1 MRYIC
6 EYNESPGSVRSL
18 ESVMACRHSRHR
30 HTCARR
36 GLAFAVFLAAAGLAP
51 ALPLPAMAAEDAAT
65 ILREI
70 DAAALEPARAVDLRG
85 VRLAA
90 GLASIQLDGTLLPA
104 TPIAGRSREMVFLG
118 RGKVTLEPPD
128 DIEAGQ
134 LELFTG
140 SRRLAAEF
148 KEAVLVVGSTPAA
161 TALLRK
167 PAAPPDPALA
177 RQAGEVYQRWRKSH
191 ERKALHVESGML
203 VSAIGEPAY
212 EGYFAASFLGTD
224 LGDLLYQVDPESREQ
239 VTLGHF
245 VPLDATEK
253 QKRRLARELARQQHK
268 GRLIGVELEDL
279 GQWDTWVSTSL
290 RDHEGRPAPGAEAFE
305 PEGYTLDVTLAEPD
319 LRLVG
324 RARIAVRPVL
334 AGARAVALRLAGD
347 FDVSRVTGAAGA
359 DLVFL
364 RRGDALTVVLPPAAA
379 PAAAS
384 PIVLDVE
391 YSGRT
396 IQKDW
401 SLYALQG
408 TLEWYPHV
416 GSIDRAPYDVTFHW
430 SRKLDLVSGGK
441 RVDGGES
448 SGGTRWERRRVD
460 IPALGF
466 TFEVGHFKIET
477 ARAGHVALQVAFDPD
492 SSHLGGGGREE
503 VVKTVVDALA
513 YFEETFGPYPMDER
527 NVVTVPRGFS
537 QSVSGLV
544 ALSDLQVVELGMWN
558 KFYRLADRR
567 EVIAHELAHQWW
579 GDLVGWQSYRDQWIS
594 EAMATYCARLWAK
607 NRLDPHAQRGASP
620 ITVGWRLELAATT
633 ADGRPIE
640 ALGPVVLG
648 ERLISSRAGAAYT
661 AIVYG
666 KGAVVLE
673 MMARALGA
681 KEFPRALREVVRAS
695 AGRTLSTEEL
705 VAQLGQVTAT
715 DLSAF
720 AGQFIYGTGM
730 PEVFYSHRF
739 EHGANGGW
747 VVKGEARQESA
758 YRPAFRVIRNERGAY
773 DLRRDGVERAAVA
786 GSVLAVPVDIAVFDP
801 ALAKGSPGSS
811 GPANATVRGTIVLR
825 GESTGFAIPVE
836 QEPKDFWLDR
846 HDEVFGVFYDESRY
860 PKRTAF
866 AEGLH
871 AASAGHAAE
880 AEALFAKALAA
891 AEEPPLRDAPW
902 AWIQQSRRLLD
913 AQIELGRTRLY
924 VEQGRDQ
931 EARAALDRAG
941 MLSSSQEY
949 LLLESR
955 LDLRAGQPD
964 KVFRRLDREVLDKHR
979 VNSLEGL
986 LLLAIAARETG
997 HDEPFDKAARKA
1009 RDRGADVSL
1018 LRSP

>member
-1 MRYIC
+1 MARSHCRTRHAFY
-6 EYNESPGSVRSL
+6 GRSL
-18 ESVMACRHSRHR
+18 P
-30 HTCARR
+30 
-36 GLAFAVFLAAAGLAP
+36 FAVLLAAAGLAS
-51 ALPLPAMAAEDAAT
+51 AVPLPAMGAEDPAA
-65 ILREI
+65 ILRAI
-70 DAAALEPARAVDLRG
+70 DAAALEPARAVGLKG

-118 RGKVTLEPPD
+118 RGRVTLEPPD

-140 SRRLAAEF
+140 SRRLAADF

-177 RQAGEVYQRWRKSH
+177 RRAEEVYQRWRKSH
-191 ERKALHVESGML
+191 ERKALQVESGML
-203 VSAIGEPAY
+203 VNAIGEPAY
-212 EGYFAASFLGTD
+212 EGYFAATFLGTD

-253 QKRRLARELARQQHK
+253 EKRKLVRELARQRQK

-290 RDHEGRPAPGAEAFE
+290 RDREGRPAPGAEAFE
-305 PEGYTLDVTLAEPD
+305 PERYTLDVTLAEPD
-319 LRLVG
+319 LHLVG

-334 AGARAVALRLAGD
+334 AGARAVTLRLAGD
-347 FDVSRVTGAAGA
+347 FNVSRVTGAAGE

-364 RRGDALTVVLPPAAA
+364 RRSGALTVVLPPAAA
-379 PAAAS
+379 PVAATS
-384 PIVLDVE
+384 PIVIDVE

-408 TLEWYPHV
+408 TLAWYPHV

-441 RVDGGES
+441 RVDGGETN
-448 SGGTRWERRRVD
+448 GTRWERRRVD
-460 IPALGF
+460 NPVFGF
-466 TFEVGHFKIET
+466 TFEVGHFRIET
-477 ARAGHVALQVAFDPD
+477 ARAGHVALQVAFDPE

-503 VVKTVVDALA
+503 VVKTVADALA
-513 YFEETFGPYPMDER
+513 YFEETFGPYPMDEL

-537 QSVSGLV
+537 QSVTGLV
-544 ALSDLQVVELGMWN
+544 TLSDLQLVDLGMWN

-567 EVIAHELAHQWW
+567 EVIAHEVAHQWW
-579 GDLVGWQSYRDQWIS
+579 GDLVGWASYRDQWIS
-594 EAMATYCARLWAK
+594 EAMASYCARLWAK
-607 NRLDPHAQRGASP
+607 NRLDPHAPRGASP
-620 ITVGWRLELAATT
+620 ITVGWRLDLAATT

-648 ERLISSRAGAAYT
+648 ERLISSRADEGYT

-673 MMARALGA
+673 MMARALGE

-705 VAQLGQVTAT
+705 IALLGQVTTT

-720 AGQFIYGTGM
+720 AGEFIYGTGM

-739 EHGANGGW
+739 EHGAKGGW
-747 VVKGEARQESA
+747 MVKGEARQESA

-773 DLRRDGVERAAVA
+773 DLRRDGVERVAVA
-786 GSVLAVPVDIAVFDP
+786 GSVLAVPVDIAIFDP
-801 ALAKGSPGSS
+801 VLAKSSPGSS

-825 GESTGFAIPVE
+825 GESTSFAIPVE

-860 PKRTAF
+860 PKRAAF

-880 AEALFAKALAA
+880 AEAFFAKALAA

-902 AWIQQSRRLLD
+902 GWIQQSRRQLN
-913 AQIELGRTRLY
+913 AQIELGRARLY

-931 EARAALDRAG
+931 EARAALARAG
-941 MLSSSQEY
+941 VLSEWKEY

-955 LDLRAGQPD
+955 LELRAGQAD
-964 KVFRRLDREVLDKHR
+964 KAFRRLDREVLDKHR
-979 VNSLEGL
+979 IDSLEGF
-986 LLLAIAARETG
+986 LLLAIAARATG

>member
-1 MRYIC
+1 
-6 EYNESPGSVRSL
+6 
-18 ESVMACRHSRHR
+18 MACRHRRHR
-30 HTCARR
+30 RTCPRR
-36 GLAFAVFLAAAGLAP
+36 GLPFAVFLALAAAGLAP
-51 ALPLPAMAAEDAAT
+51 AVPLPALAAETAEGPAEDPAA

-70 DAAALEPARAVDLRG
+70 DAAALEPARAVALKG

-104 TPIAGRSREMVFLG
+104 SPIAGRSREMVFLG
-118 RGKVTLEPPD
+118 RGRVTLEPPD
-128 DIEAGQ
+128 EIEAGQ
-134 LELFTG
+134 LELFSG

-177 RQAGEVYQRWRKSH
+177 RRAEEVYQRWRKSH

-203 VSAIGEPAY
+203 VNAIGEPAY

-253 QKRRLARELARQQHK
+253 QKRRLVRELARQQHK

-290 RDHEGRPAPGAEAFE
+290 RDREGRPAPGAEAFE
-305 PEGYTLDVTLAEPD
+305 PERYTLDVTLAEPD

-334 AGARAVALRLAGD
+334 AGARAVTLRLAGD
-347 FDVSRVTGAAGA
+347 FDVSRVTGAAGES
-359 DLVFL
+359 LVFL
-364 RRGDALTVVLPPAAA
+364 RRGDALTVVLPAAA
-379 PAAAS
+379 SVAATS

-396 IQKDW
+396 IEKDW

-408 TLEWYPHV
+408 TLEWYPHA

-430 SRKLDLVSGGK
+430 SRKLDLVSAGK
-441 RVDGGES
+441 RVDGGETN
-448 SGGTRWERRRVD
+448 GTRWERRRVD
-460 IPALGF
+460 SPSVGF
-466 TFEVGHFKIET
+466 TFEVGHFRIET

-492 SSHLGGGGREE
+492 SSHLGGSGREE
-503 VVKTVVDALA
+503 VVKTVADALA
-513 YFEETFGPYPMDER
+513 YFEETFGPYPMDEL

-537 QSVSGLV
+537 QSVTGLV
-544 ALSDLQVVELGMWN
+544 TLSDLQLVDLGMWN

-567 EVIAHELAHQWW
+567 EVIAHEVAHQWW

-594 EAMATYCARLWAK
+594 EAMASYCARLWAK
-607 NRLDPHAQRGASP
+607 NRLDPHAQRGTSP
-620 ITVGWRLELAATT
+620 ITVGWRLELAASTV
-633 ADGRPIE
+633 DGRPIE

-648 ERLISSRAGAAYT
+648 ERLISSRAGDGYT

-681 KEFPRALREVVRAS
+681 KEFPRALREVVRTS

-705 VAQLGQVTAT
+705 IALLGQVTT
-715 DLSAF
+715 SDLSAF

-747 VVKGEARQESA
+747 MVKGEARQESA

-773 DLRRDGVERAAVA
+773 DLRRDGVERVAVA

-801 ALAKGSPGSS
+801 ALAKASPGSS

-825 GESTGFAIPVE
+825 GESTSFAIPVE
-836 QEPKDFWLDR
+836 QEPKEFWLDR

-880 AEALFAKALAA
+880 AEAFFAKALAA

-902 AWIQQSRRLLD
+902 GWIQQSRRQLD
-913 AQIELGRTRLY
+913 AQIELGRARLY

-941 MLSSSQEY
+941 MLSDSQEY

-955 LDLRAGQPD
+955 LELRAGQPD

-986 LLLAIAARETG
+986 LLLAIAARATG
-997 HDEPFDKAARKA
+997 HDEPFDKAAKKA

-1018 LRSP
+1018 LRAQ